1 MAKAQPFR
9 NKVARRSSLIT
20 AFAKNKKF
28 SISARRRVAF
38 QRRRLRLL
46 TRARLA
52 ASKYIYKTFIK
63 KRKR

>member
-1 MAKAQPFR
+1 MAKARPFSS
-9 NKVARRSSLIT
+9 KTRRQSSLIT
-20 AFAKNKKF
+20 PFTKNKKF

-38 QRRRLRLL
+38 QRRKLRLI

-52 ASKYIYKTFIK
+52 ATKFIYKTFRT